1 MLYQQQS
8 SLLLS
13 EKQAMSG
20 DKVLPLIILHQK
32 YDKMGCFNQLNAPQL
47 QTQFC
52 ISEQWYQVNR

>member
-1 MLYQQQS
+1 
-8 SLLLS
+8 
-13 EKQAMSG
+13 MSG